1 MSIRKGDTVIAGAY
15 NLEKVQ
21 DGVARRNV
29 GDVFWTMRKDTS
41 NDGINGAYD
50 CNGREFLSTDFQ
62 GDQSPYTLLVE
73 GLLPSVTYEQYEQEL
88 TNNNGNCGYFALDT
102 TAQKFKV
109 PTYSE
114 ISILSGNLQDIGKY
128 IPDGVPET
136 ALGSITVKGNV
147 QSNGIAQL
155 DINESGYY
163 EQWYSNDMG
172 LLSQEPIT
180 EADVTLG
187 NEVDQVKP
195 KTITLR
201 AMIQLA
207 TRGQDISI
215 KQYTDQLDGLVEVAQ
230 ESANLAQQAAINAAI
245 ILKGEYSTTVTYAMN
260 NAVTV
265 TTEEGTQYY
274 ISLISDNLNNP
285 VTDTTKWTP
294 WIFIPF
300 VQDGTTG
307 LGVDIGTIITSLKT
321 VPPTGFDKCDGT
333 EVTKTQNENLYQA
346 CTSNVQLPVVSLTS
360 LTLIGNSPCA
370 SSNENIIANQTET
383 TSDTSVVGSVT
394 FASDVKFYTM
404 NGKDDNSFIGN
415 PIDVS
420 NQTVSIGYVGPTTGT
435 ELRWVA
441 LGGQIPEGA
450 THAFLVSDT
459 PASKEV
465 YEGTA
470 QPDTSAYTGGS
481 LALLW
486 VDVENN
492 KIYYKTRTA
501 ATEAFGEWIEQTD
514 AYIPLTLTSTNGT
527 VAYSRY
533 NNITLEDLN
542 DYSYTQYISNGN
554 CGYLGVDTTLEKVKL
569 PTLNQIFLQGASG
582 QPGLFI
588 EAGLPNIEG
597 EWIGKYKN
605 NTTTVGLSPQ
615 GTLSG
620 CYKRGSTVG
629 FNIDNDSLGVNGG
642 NAIAFDAST
651 YNKIYGN
658 STTVQPESVCVNY
671 YICTSPYSEVVAGA
685 TFTPQTQ
692 TVETGIELS
701 WTNDRGL
708 VNPTSVVIPKGPQGE
723 AAFSVEIGDVTSS
736 TTPSVTNSG
745 TAQNQ
750 IWDITLPKTLGL
762 SLFDIVTKDHILT
775 FEESAG
781 LGLQGTYVY
790 KTAVPGSRYGYPD
803 FYAKCVEEMTAAT
816 DEAFTQPIL
825 TSNGTMGGNNFA
837 VACSSYY
844 ANNDNYNA
852 WRAFNGVIDVQ
863 TDLWACANGSDNAF
877 LDFYNPQALKVTS
890 LTVLNRYSGTVGAIR
905 TGNIQACNDGSSWQ
919 TIKTFSND
927 VTTANTSWTID
938 LSDNENYYCYY
949 RINCLTFDGGYCGI
963 NQLTINAFILGKR
976 NSNGHIFYDIAQK
989 SLADSYY
996 EKTGAC
1002 WMYGV
1007 DTTNERIFL
1016 PRTTRFQF
1024 TSDTSKVGAYQEAGL
1039 PNIEGRAGINSK
1051 TQSGAFYRIS
1061 DGLGYPASEGATHST
1076 AFDASSSNPIYG
1088 SSDTVTPAA
1097 TNQLLYI
1104 VVGNTEV
1111 ESAATDIT
1119 DVTTTENDTIPLF
1132 TGMYY
1137 DFVPNHVSWLKA
1149 GQQANSGGLYT
1160 SAYNTLVSE
1169 LTNPTY
1175 GLKVIDVDDMEADTD
1190 YSLYWKVDQTNQTFT
1205 TPTRTEERILV
1216 AKKEPTTED
1225 PTWYNWYSDGWLE
1238 QGGQGLDSNN
1248 ITSRTFSFLKP
1259 YQSKPVVLAIQN
1271 AVPETN
1277 LGYVTTGPTSTDVLI
1292 RSSASWIAYQWYA
1305 CGYGSIPQL
1314 TNYTEDIKLYFK
1326 VNNAV
1331 QNKQLID
1338 IGEVT
1343 EALADK
1349 IGTTECKAY
1358 ITETYENGTSGYVVY
1373 SNGLCE
1379 QWGVKPYI
1387 SGQEIVKLLKNYINT
1402 DYNVQT
1408 TYNSG
1413 NLSNGAMCVYNMTTT
1428 SFDVK
1433 LWSTQAVFWRACGY
1447 IS

>member
-29 GDVFWTMRKDTS
+29 GDVFWTTRKDTS

-136 ALGSITVKGNV
+136 ALGSITVKGNI

-172 LLSQEPIT
+172 LLSQEPTT
-180 EADVTLG
+180 EANVTLG

-265 TTEEGTQYY
+265 TTAEGTQYY

-333 EVTKTQNENLYQA
+333 EVTKTQNENLYQS

-441 LGGQIPEGA
+441 LGGQVPEGA

-470 QPDTSAYTGGS
+470 QPDTSAYTGDS

-527 VAYSRY
+527 VVYSRY

-554 CGYLGVDTTLEKVKL
+554 CGYLGVDTTLQKVKL
-569 PTLNQIFLQGASG
+569 PTLNQVFLQGAAG
-582 QPGLFI
+582 QPGLFM

-597 EWIGKYKN
+597 EWIGKYKSSSL
-605 NTTTVGLSPQ
+605 VGLSPQ
-615 GTLSG
+615 GTLTG
-620 CYKRGSTVG
+620 CYKKGSSVSY
-629 FNIDNDSLGVNGG
+629 NIDNDSVGTNGG
-642 NAIAFDAST
+642 NAIAFDASLS
-651 YNKIYGN
+651 NSIYGN

-692 TVETGIELS
+692 TVEAGIELS

-708 VNPTSVVIPKGPQGE
+708 VNPTSVVIPKGEKGE

-750 IWDITLPKTLGL
+750 VWDIALPKTLGL
-762 SLFDIVTKDHILT
+762 SLFDVVTKDHILT

-816 DEAFTQPIL
+816 DEAFTQPVL

-844 ANNDNYNA
+844 ANNDDYNA
-852 WRAFNGVIDVQ
+852 WRAFDGVIDVQ

-1016 PRTTRFQF
+1016 PRTTRFQY
-1024 TSDTSKVGAYQEAGL
+1024 TSDVSKVGKYQEAGL
-1039 PNIEGRAGINSK
+1039 PNITGRAGDNLK
-1051 TQSGAFYRIS
+1051 NAEGAFYTIA
-1061 DGLGYPASEGATHST
+1061 DDQGYPASNGST
-1076 AFDASSSNPIYG
+1076 NSTGFDASLSNSIYG
-1088 SSDTVTPAA
+1088 NSDTVTPSA

-1190 YSLYWKVDQTNQTFT
+1190 YSEYWKVDQTSQTFT
-1205 TPTRTEERILV
+1205 TPTRLSNAALTGRV
-1216 AKKEPTTED
+1216 KGNGKSFVYTNGTTEYGVGLYDVSHQFLSLKDGVVGENVGTSGTNVNSAAGYKSLGITTD
-1225 PTWYNWYSDGWLE
+1225 PANSGIVAEEST
-1238 QGGQGLDSNN
+1238 
-1248 ITSRTFSFLKP
+1248 TS
-1259 YQSKPVVLAIQN
+1259 Q
-1271 AVPETN
+1271 
-1277 LGYVTTGPTSTDVLI
+1277 
-1292 RSSASWIAYQWYA
+1292 
-1305 CGYGSIPQL
+1305 
-1314 TNYTEDIKLYFK
+1314 LYFK

-1358 ITETYENGTSGYVVY
+1358 ITETYTNGNSGYTVY

-1413 NLSNGAMCVYNMTTT
+1413 DLSNGAMCVYNMTTT

-1433 LWSTQAVFWRACGY
+1433 LWSAQAVFWRACGY